1 VSQDPRDNNA
11 NPYQPLAAYGP
22 VAGGLC
28 RERRFLP
35 EVTNTEMIA
44 SAAAAV
50 DLVRRAPGFRWLAM
64 ARDGRRARSIAF
76 WSSAATL
83 DHYDAEYAPQV
94 LQQVESSLPADPW
107 NRQISERRV
116 GRVLLEVTS
125 PSMSSSD
132 AAMSVWDPPGAFLAD
147 DIGVC
152 AEPAKLAEIVR
163 TRAVTEL
170 DRLVQIDG
178 FQLLA
183 LVAYHD
189 DTLSLYLGYRRPQ
202 TAGSLAASP
211 EILDLRTGL
220 NALATAAGTRVTR
233 HDGELL
239 AWYLRLLS
247 S

>member
-1 VSQDPRDNNA
+1 MSQDPRDNST

-35 EVTNTEMIA
+35 EVTNAEVID

-64 ARDGRRARSIAF
+64 ARDGRQARSIAF
-76 WSSAATL
+76 WSSAATI

-94 LQQVESSLPADPW
+94 LQQVESSLPVDPW
-107 NRQISERRV
+107 NRQITDRRV

-125 PSMSSSD
+125 PSLSSTG
-132 AAMSVWDPPGAFLAD
+132 AAMSVWDPPGVFLVD
-147 DIGVC
+147 DIGAC

-170 DRLVQIDG
+170 DRLVELDG
-178 FQLLA
+178 FQMLA
-183 LVAYHD
+183 LVAYD
-189 DTLSLYLGYRRPQ
+189 DHTLSLYVGYRRPR
-202 TAGSLAASP
+202 TAGSLAARS
-211 EILDLRTGL
+211 EILDLRTGI

-239 AWYLRLLS
+239 AWYLRHLS